1 MKNILLFLGVV
12 SILTIFTPNAKAD
25 PLAPT
30 TRSALPGSQFE
41 SSPAADKA
49 DLLFWAGKPKPVN
62 SHFQTDNVPDL
73 PKQTPPAIPEPASAI
88 LWGVSLLGVG
98 MIAKRKG

>member
-12 SILTIFTPNAKAD
+12 SILTIFTHNAKAG

-30 TRSALPGSQFE
+30 TSIASPGSQFE

-49 DLLFWAGKPKPVN
+49 DLCSGPA
-62 SHFQTDNVPDL
+62 
-73 PKQTPPAIPEPASAI
+73 KQ
-88 LWGVSLLGVG
+88 SL
-98 MIAKRKG
+98 